1 MKWQFSNDAPIY
13 TQLIEQIKV
22 GIVAGAFPPGER
34 LPSVR
39 DLATEAGV
47 NPNTMQRALAELER
61 DGLVFS
67 QRTAGRF
74 VTEDKTMIEKAK
86 RGLAE
91 RHIKTFLAAMLR
103 LGSRPDDFFCILTR
117 GHAWDRACLEQI
129 LRGRYAYVG
138 MIGSR
143 GKVAATRKALEEA
156 GVSRERLDSVHAPI
170 GLDLGGQTP
179 AEIAVEIAAQ
189 LIQVRAGLGPALTP
203 PAADH
208 GVLCTIT
215 AKSGSAPR
223 GPGAWMLVYPD
234 GHTIGTVGGGRVE
247 YQVGQDALALWESGG
262 ETGEKSYDLASG
274 GDLGMICGG
283 HITVAFRRQ

>member
-1 MKWQFSNDAPIY
+1 MSR
-13 TQLIEQIKV
+13 LILCGGGHV
-22 GIVAGAFPPGER
+22 
-34 LPSVR
+34 S
-39 DLATEAGV
+39 
-47 NPNTMQRALAELER
+47 RALAQVAVLLEFQVTVLDDR
-61 DGLVFS
+61 PEFADPERFPGCV
-67 QRTAGRF
+67 TMAGPF
-74 VTEDKTMIEKAK
+74 EASLT
-86 RGLAE
+86 
-91 RHIKTFLAAMLR
+91 R